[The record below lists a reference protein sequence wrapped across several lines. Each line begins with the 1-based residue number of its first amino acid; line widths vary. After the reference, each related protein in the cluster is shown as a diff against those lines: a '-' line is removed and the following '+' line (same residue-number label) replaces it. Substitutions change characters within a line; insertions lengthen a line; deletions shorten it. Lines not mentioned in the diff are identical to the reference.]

1 MGDPDDETTQESLL
15 NILSCPIGAAELIVA
30 YSEQFMTGLDRVIST
45 IVVSEF
51 YYRRNKN
58 TDMTMQRALDS
69 ESTTSFETPSVP
81 SELTSPRAKLV
92 YLFLSANGETTLS
105 ELQSAL
111 NMQKL
116 SLYSI
121 LSTLREREL
130 IDQQA
135 ERYIVDN

>member
-1 MGDPDDETTQESLL
+1 
-15 NILSCPIGAAELIVA
+15 
-30 YSEQFMTGLDRVIST
+30 
-45 IVVSEF
+45 
-51 YYRRNKN
+51 
-58 TDMTMQRALDS
+58 MQRALDS

-135 ERYIVDN
+135 ERYTVDN

>member
-1 MGDPDDETTQESLL
+1 
-15 NILSCPIGAAELIVA
+15 
-30 YSEQFMTGLDRVIST
+30 
-45 IVVSEF
+45 
-51 YYRRNKN
+51 
-58 TDMTMQRALDS
+58 MQRALDS

>member
-1 MGDPDDETTQESLL
+1 
-15 NILSCPIGAAELIVA
+15 
-30 YSEQFMTGLDRVIST
+30 
-45 IVVSEF
+45 
-51 YYRRNKN
+51 
-58 TDMTMQRALDS
+58 MTMQRAFDS

-130 IDQQA
+130 INQQA

>member
-1 MGDPDDETTQESLL
+1 
-15 NILSCPIGAAELIVA
+15 
-30 YSEQFMTGLDRVIST
+30 
-45 IVVSEF
+45 
-51 YYRRNKN
+51 
-58 TDMTMQRALDS
+58 MTMQRAFDS
-69 ESTTSFETPSVP
+69 ESTTSLETPSVP